1 MSDAEILKAARND
14 LLKLHKVLLD
24 DERFTYERQHGL
36 LSPTEFLQVLL
47 EDTDFAWLRRF
58 SILIVEIDEMFATKG
73 GYSPDSVPA
82 HLRKIDE
89 LLKLQILDDQF
100 VEKYSS
106 ALEANDEVATLHA
119 QIDRTLAGV

>member
-1 MSDAEILKAARND
+1 MSDAVILRAARND

-73 GYSPDSVPA
+73 GYSPESVPA
-82 HLRKIDE
+82 HLGKIDE
-89 LLKLQILDDQF
+89 LLKLKILDEQF
-100 VEKYSS
+100 IEKYSN

-119 QIDRTLAGV
+119 QIDRTLTGV

>member
-1 MSDAEILKAARND
+1 MSDAEILKAARDD
-14 LLKLHKVLLD
+14 LLKLHKTLLD

-73 GYSPDSVPA
+73 GYSPESIPA
-82 HLRKIDE
+82 QLRKIDE

-100 VEKYSS
+100 VKKYSR
-106 ALEANDEVATLHA
+106 ALVASDEVATLHA